1 MSEAVIKDGTGK
13 GFSASVNSNNRLRTH
28 AETLEL
34 LPAVSLRD
42 GKAFMYKTDFVAL
55 TTTGSF
61 SGLVYIQNSS
71 TTPLAV
77 MAIRT
82 CGTAYCQW
90 RILKNPTGGTL
101 ISGGT
106 ASTPLAM
113 NFTSAEDFEGTALVG
128 ADTNTVTGATVLG
141 TWINGGPGHSVEE
154 FSGALILGQG
164 DSVALEVQPSAAATV
179 CSTIQLA
186 YVNATELG
194 A

>member
-13 GFSASVNSNNRLRTH
+13 GFQASVNPNNRLRTH
-28 AETLEL
+28 AEVLEL

-42 GKAFMYKTDFVAL
+42 GKAFFYHTDFVAL

-61 SGLVYIQNSS
+61 SSLVYLKNTS
-71 TTPLAV
+71 TTPLAIMKV
-77 MAIRT
+77 RT

-90 RILKNPTGGTL
+90 RLLKNPTGGTL
-101 ISGGT
+101 ISAGT
-106 ASTPLAM
+106 ATTPVAL
-113 NFTSAEDFEGTALVG
+113 NFSSPEDFEGTALVG
-128 ADTNTVTGATVLG
+128 VDGHTTSGHTVLG

-164 DSVALEVQPSAAATV
+164 DSIAMEVKPSAAATV
-179 CSTIQLA
+179 CSSIQVA